1 MVKETALP
9 AAAQRGEGR
18 GSPELGHWLSLSSSQ
33 GLEEGISQITS
44 KSQDARRALV
54 WNFPI
59 DVTFKST
66 NPYGCE
72 SAGLVLP
79 PCPHTDLPCPSPGPS
94 TSLVTCSQ
102 PPGCFPLL
110 PAPFLLLYVH
120 LTFLRF

>member
-1 MVKETALP
+1 MVMKTALSCHL
-9 AAAQRGEGR
+9 GGGVGGR
-18 GSPELGHWLSLSSSQ
+18 GSLELGHWPSLSLSLQ

-79 PCPHTDLPCPSPGPS
+79 IPGALYQPCQVLSDTWLFSPPS
-94 TSLVTCSQ
+94 
-102 PPGCFPLL
+102 
-110 PAPFLLLYVH
+110 H
-120 LTFLRF
+120 LFVCT

>member
-1 MVKETALP
+1 MVMKTALSCHL
-9 AAAQRGEGR
+9 RGGVGGR
-18 GSPELGHWLSLSSSQ
+18 GSLELGHWPSLSLSLQ

-72 SAGLVLP
+72 SAGLPAYPWGPLP
-79 PCPHTDLPCPSPGPS
+79 ALSGALRHLAVFPS
-94 TSLVTCSQ
+94 
-102 PPGCFPLL
+102 FPLIC
-110 PAPFLLLYVH
+110 VH
-120 LTFLRF
+120 LTFPRF

>member
-1 MVKETALP
+1 MVMKTALSCHL
-9 AAAQRGEGR
+9 RGRVGGH
-18 GSPELGHWLSLSSSQ
+18 GSLELGHWPSLSLSLQ

-79 PCPHTDLPCPSPGPS
+79 IHGALYQPCQVLSDTWLFSPPSH
-94 TSLVTCSQ
+94 C
-102 PPGCFPLL
+102 
-110 PAPFLLLYVH
+110 VH
-120 LTFLRF
+120 LTFPRF

>member
-1 MVKETALP
+1 M
-9 AAAQRGEGR
+9 
-18 GSPELGHWLSLSSSQ
+18 ELGHWPSLSSSQ

-72 SAGLVLP
+72 STGLVLP
-79 PCPHTDLPCPSPGPS
+79 PCPHMDLPCPSPGPS

-102 PPGCFPLL
+102 LPGSFPLL
-110 PAPFLLLYVH
+110 PAPFLLICVH